1 MEQVEMH
8 LQVSLRHPL
17 LATLFAGILSVCL
30 AAPTLAQNPT
40 TAADQK
46 SDQKSAPSNDD
57 TDIVPTDRMHRTV
70 AENTSEAW
78 DTITNA
84 LNDPKHPDVRTQAL
98 AALGTLVNNPR
109 GEKLITSAMKD
120 PDFDVRTASILAAG
134 QTKDRN
140 LTTPIRQMLDDTE
153 PQVAFTAATTLW
165 KMNDH
170 SGEDILVAVVN
181 GDRKA
186 NATLK
191 DSTRHTI
198 SKDLHS
204 PSTLARIAALQG
216 ASLLLGPFGFGV
228 GAYEYMHKNGVDT
241 SRVTAVEQIS
251 EEKTI
256 PIRSTLI
263 DALNDKDPA
272 VRAAA
277 AKALGTTYHDKEV
290 SYALLPVFDDSKKPV
305 RLTAAAAYINAT
317 SPPHTHKQAERI
329 PAGRG

>member
-1 MEQVEMH
+1 MLTAVF
-8 LQVSLRHPL
+8 P
-17 LATLFAGILSVCL
+17 GILSVCL
-30 AAPTLAQNPT
+30 AAPSLAQNP
-40 TAADQK
+40 APSPSQK
-46 SDQKSAPSNDD
+46 SDQKSVTPDD
-57 TDIVPTDRMHRTV
+57 TDVAPTDRLQRTV

-78 DTITNA
+78 EMITTA
-84 LNDPKHPDVRTQAL
+84 LNDPKHSDVRIQAL
-98 AALGTLVNNPR
+98 AALGTLGNNAR

-140 LTTPIRQMLDDTE
+140 LTTPIRQMLNDNE

-170 SGEDILVAVVN
+170 TGEDILVAVVN

-186 NATLK
+186 TAGAK
-191 DSTRHTI
+191 DSAKHTI

-204 PSTLARIAALQG
+204 PSTLARIGALQG

-251 EEKTI
+251 EEKTD
-256 PIRSTLI
+256 PNRSTLI
-263 DALNDKDPA
+263 AALNDKDPA

-277 AKALGTTYHDKEV
+277 AKALGTTYHDQEI
-290 SYALLPVFDDSKKPV
+290 SYALLPIFDDSKRPV

-317 SPPHTHKQAERI
+317 SPPHTAHR
-329 PAGRG
+329 RT

>member
-1 MEQVEMH
+1 M
-8 LQVSLRHPL
+8 LTAVSI
-17 LATLFAGILSVCL
+17 GILSVCL
-30 AAPTLAQNPT
+30 AAPSWAQNPAT
-40 TAADQK
+40 PPNQK
-46 SDQKSAPSNDD
+46 SEQKSANQKSATPDDD
-57 TDIVPTDRMHRTV
+57 TDFAPTDRLQRTV

-78 DTITNA
+78 EMITTA
-84 LNDPKHPDVRTQAL
+84 LNDPKHSDVRIQAL
-98 AALGTLVNNPR
+98 AALGTLGNNAR

-140 LTTPIRQMLDDTE
+140 LTTPIRQMLNDNE

-186 NATLK
+186 TATLK
-191 DSTRHTI
+191 DSSKHTI

-251 EEKTI
+251 EEKI
-256 PIRSTLI
+256 APIRSTLI
-263 DALNDKDPA
+263 AALNDKDPA

-277 AKALGTTYHDKEV
+277 AKALGTTYHDKEI
-290 SYALLPVFDDSKKPV
+290 SDALLPIFDDSKRPV

-317 SPPHTHKQAERI
+317 SPPHTTHWRT
-329 PAGRG
+329 

>member
-1 MEQVEMH
+1 MH
-8 LQVSLRHPL
+8 SQANLRLSMPK
-17 LATLFAGILSVCL
+17 AIFTAILSLCL
-30 AAPTLAQNPT
+30 ASPSWAQNP
-40 TAADQK
+40 APSASQK
-46 SDQKSAPSNDD
+46 SDQKSSDQKSATPDDD
-57 TDIVPTDRMHRTV
+57 TDIAPTDRLHRTV

-78 DTITNA
+78 DTITTA

-98 AALGTLVNNPR
+98 AALGTLGNNAR
-109 GEKLITSAMKD
+109 GEKLIISAMKD
-120 PDFDVRTASILAAG
+120 PDFDVRTAAILAAG

-140 LTTPIRQMLDDTE
+140 LTTPIRQMLSDNE

-186 NATLK
+186 TASAK
-191 DSTRHTI
+191 DSAKHTI

-204 PSTLARIAALQG
+204 PSTLARIGALQG

-228 GAYEYMHKNGVDT
+228 GAYEYMHKNGVDA

-251 EEKTI
+251 EEKTD

-263 DALNDKDPA
+263 AALNDKDPA

-277 AKALGTTYHDKEV
+277 AKALGTTYHDKEI
-290 SYALLPVFDDSKKPV
+290 SDALLPIFDDSKRPV

-317 SPPHTHKQAERI
+317 SPSHTTHR
-329 PAGRG
+329 RS

>member
-1 MEQVEMH
+1 M
-8 LQVSLRHPL
+8 LTAVSI
-17 LATLFAGILSVCL
+17 GILSVCL
-30 AAPTLAQNPT
+30 AAPSWAQNP
-40 TAADQK
+40 APSQK
-46 SDQKSAPSNDD
+46 SDQKSADQKSATPDDD
-57 TDIVPTDRMHRTV
+57 TDIAPTDRLQRTV
-70 AENTSEAW
+70 TENTSEAW
-78 DTITNA
+78 EMITTA
-84 LNDPKHPDVRTQAL
+84 LNDPKHSDVRIQAL
-98 AALGTLVNNPR
+98 AALGTLGNNAR

-120 PDFDVRTASILAAG
+120 PDFDVRTAAILAAG

-140 LTTPIRQMLDDTE
+140 LTTSIRQMLNDNE

-170 SGEDILVAVVN
+170 SGEDILVAVVD

-186 NATLK
+186 TATLK
-191 DSTRHTI
+191 DSSKHTI

-216 ASLLLGPFGFGV
+216 ASLFLGPFGFGV

-251 EEKTI
+251 EEKLN

-263 DALNDKDPA
+263 AALNDKDPA

-277 AKALGTTYHDKEV
+277 AKALGTTYHDKEI
-290 SYALLPVFDDSKKPV
+290 SDALLPIFDDSKRPV

-317 SPPHTHKQAERI
+317 SPPHTIHR
-329 PAGRG
+329 RT

>member
-1 MEQVEMH
+1 MYVQRN
-8 LQVSLRHPL
+8 LSLSI
-17 LATLFAGILSVCL
+17 LAAVFAGVLYFAVVPPARTQNP
-30 AAPTLAQNPT
+30 AAPH
-40 TAADQK
+40 DQK
-46 SDQKSAPSNDD
+46 PTAPDD
-57 TDIVPTDRMHRTV
+57 TDTEVVPTDRLHRTV
-70 AENTSEAW
+70 AENTAEAW
-78 DTITNA
+78 TTLTNA
-84 LNDPKHPDVRTQAL
+84 LEDPKHPDVRTQAL
-98 AALGTLVNNPR
+98 AALGTLNNNAR
-109 GEKLITSAMKD
+109 AENLITSTMKD
-120 PDFDVRTASILAAG
+120 PDYDVRTASILAAG

-140 LTTPIRQMLDDTE
+140 LTTPIRNMLNDNE
-153 PQVAFTAATTLW
+153 PLVAFTAATTLW

-186 NATLK
+186 TANLK
-191 DSTRHTI
+191 DSSKHTI

-251 EEKTI
+251 EEKI
-256 PIRSTLI
+256 APIRSTLI
-263 DALNDKDPA
+263 AALNDKDPA

-277 AKALGTTYHDKEV
+277 AKALGTTYHDKEI
-290 SYALLPVFDDSKKPV
+290 SDALLPIFDDSKRPV

-317 SPPHTHKQAERI
+317 SPPHTAHR
-329 PAGRG
+329 RT

>member
-1 MEQVEMH
+1 MH
-8 LQVSLRHPL
+8 SQHNLRLCAVLIVVLSL
-17 LATLFAGILSVCL
+17 CL
-30 AAPTLAQNPT
+30 ISPSSAQNPAT
-40 TAADQK
+40 TADQK
-46 SDQKSAPSNDD
+46 SADQKSAPSDD
-57 TDIVPTDRMHRTV
+57 DSDIVPTDRMHRTV

-290 SYALLPVFDDSKKPV
+290 AYALLPVFDDSKRPV

-317 SPPHTHKQAERI
+317 SINTTTPPHTHKRS
-329 PAGRG
+329 

>member
-1 MEQVEMH
+1 MYVQRN
-8 LQVSLRHPL
+8 LSLS
-17 LATLFAGILSVCL
+17 ILTVVL
-30 AAPTLAQNPT
+30 TTVLYFGVVPPAQTQNPAAPH
-40 TAADQK
+40 DQK
-46 SDQKSAPSNDD
+46 PTAPDD
-57 TDIVPTDRMHRTV
+57 TDSEIVPTDRLQRTV
-70 AENTSEAW
+70 AENTAEAW
-78 DTITNA
+78 TTLSNA
-84 LNDPKHPDVRTQAL
+84 LEDSKHPDVRIQAL
-98 AALGTLVNNPR
+98 AALGTLGNTARAEN
-109 GEKLITSAMKD
+109 LITSKMKD
-120 PDFDVRTASILAAG
+120 PDYVVRTASILAAG

-140 LTTPIRQMLDDTE
+140 LTTPIRNMLNDDE

-170 SGEDILVAVVN
+170 SGEDVLVAVVE

-186 NATLK
+186 TARLK
-191 DSTRHTI
+191 DSSRHTI

-216 ASLLLGPFGFGV
+216 ASMLLGPFGFGV

-251 EEKTI
+251 EEKTG

-263 DALNDKDPA
+263 AALNDKDPG

-277 AKALGTTYHDKEV
+277 AKALGKTYRDREI
-290 SYALLPVFDDSKKPV
+290 SDALLPVFDDNKRPV

-317 SPPHTHKQAERI
+317 SPPPHTR
-329 PAGRG
+329 RRS

>member
-1 MEQVEMH
+1 MC
-8 LQVSLRHPL
+8 LQLNMRLPL
-17 LATLFAGILSVCL
+17 MTAVFIGILSPCVV
-30 AAPTLAQNPT
+30 APSWAQNP
-40 TAADQK
+40 DQK
-46 SDQKSAPSNDD
+46 SAGQKSAPSDDD
-57 TDIVPTDRMHRTV
+57 TDIVPTDRLHRTV

-78 DTITNA
+78 ETLTTA
-84 LNDPKHPDVRTQAL
+84 LNDPKHSDVRIQAL
-98 AALGTLVNNPR
+98 AALGTLGNNAR
-109 GEKLITSAMKD
+109 AENLITATMKD

-134 QTKDRN
+134 QTKNRN
-140 LTTPIRQMLDDTE
+140 LTTPIRNMLNDNE

-186 NATLK
+186 TAGLK

-241 SRVTAVEQIS
+241 SRATAVELIS
-251 EEKTI
+251 EEKI
-256 PIRSTLI
+256 NPMRSTLI

-290 SYALLPVFDDSKKPV
+290 SDALLPVFDDKKKPV

-317 SPPHTHKQAERI
+317 SPPHTR
-329 PAGRG
+329 RRS

>member
-1 MEQVEMH
+1 MSQH
-8 LQVSLRHPL
+8 TLRL
-17 LATLFAGILSVCL
+17 TAVFTGVLCL
-30 AAPTLAQNPT
+30 CLISPSWAQNP
-40 TAADQK
+40 APSPNQK
-46 SDQKSAPSNDD
+46 SDQKSGQRSADQKSATPDDD
-57 TDIVPTDRMHRTV
+57 TDIAPTDRLHRTV

-78 DTITNA
+78 DTITTA

-98 AALGTLVNNPR
+98 AALGTLGNNSR

-120 PDFDVRTASILAAG
+120 PDFDVRTAAILAAG

-140 LTTPIRQMLDDTE
+140 LTTPIRQMLNDTE

-186 NATLK
+186 TAGLK
-191 DSTRHTI
+191 DSTKHTI

-228 GAYEYMHKNGVDT
+228 
-241 SRVTAVEQIS
+241 TAVEQIS
-251 EEKTI
+251 EEKLA
-256 PIRSTLI
+256 PIRTTLI
-263 DALNDKDPA
+263 GALNDKDPA

-277 AKALGTTYHDKEV
+277 AKALGTSYHDKEI
-290 SYALLPVFDDSKKPV
+290 SDALLPVFDDSKRPV
-305 RLTAAAAYINAT
+305 RLTAAGAYINAT
-317 SPPHTHKQAERI
+317 TPPHTTHR
-329 PAGRG
+329 RS

>member
-1 MEQVEMH
+1 MSQPT
-8 LQVSLRHPL
+8 LRL
-17 LATLFAGILSVCL
+17 TAVFTGILCL
-30 AAPTLAQNPT
+30 CLISPSWAQNP
-40 TAADQK
+40 APSQSQKSEQKSGQRSADQK
-46 SDQKSAPSNDD
+46 SATPDDDD
-57 TDIVPTDRMHRTV
+57 TDIAPTDRLHRTV

-78 DTITNA
+78 ETITTA
-84 LNDPKHPDVRTQAL
+84 LNDPKHSDVRTQAL
-98 AALGTLVNNPR
+98 AALGTLGNNPR
-109 GEKLITSAMKD
+109 GAKLITSAMKD
-120 PDFDVRTASILAAG
+120 PDFDVRTAAILAAG

-140 LTTPIRQMLDDTE
+140 LTTPIRQMLNDNE

-170 SGEDILVAVVN
+170 SGEDILIAVVN

-186 NATLK
+186 TATLK
-191 DSTRHTI
+191 DSTEHTI

-216 ASLLLGPFGFGV
+216 ASLFLGPFGFGV

-241 SRVTAVEQIS
+241 SRVTAVEQLS
-251 EEKTI
+251 EEKTA
-256 PIRSTLI
+256 PIRTTLI

-277 AKALGTTYHDKEV
+277 AKALGATYHDKEI
-290 SYALLPVFDDSKKPV
+290 SDALLAAFDDSKRPV

-317 SPPHTHKQAERI
+317 TPPRITHR
-329 PAGRG
+329 RS

>member
-1 MEQVEMH
+1 MSQH
-8 LQVSLRHPL
+8 SLRL
-17 LATLFAGILSVCL
+17 TAVFTGVLCL
-30 AAPTLAQNPT
+30 CLISPSWAQNP
-40 TAADQK
+40 APSQSQKSEQKSGQRSADQK
-46 SDQKSAPSNDD
+46 SATPDDD
-57 TDIVPTDRMHRTV
+57 TDIAPTDRLHRTV

-78 DTITNA
+78 DTITTA

-98 AALGTLVNNPR
+98 AALGTLGNNAR
-109 GEKLITSAMKD
+109 GEKLILSAMKD
-120 PDFDVRTASILAAG
+120 PDFDVRTAAILAAG

-140 LTTPIRQMLDDTE
+140 LTTPIRQMLNDNE

-170 SGEDILVAVVN
+170 SGEDILVAVVD
-181 GDRKA
+181 GDHKA
-186 NATLK
+186 TAGLK

-251 EEKTI
+251 EEKI
-256 PIRSTLI
+256 APIRSTLI

-277 AKALGTTYHDKEV
+277 AKALGTSYHDKEI
-290 SYALLPVFDDSKKPV
+290 SDALLPVFDDSKRPV

-317 SPPHTHKQAERI
+317 SPPHTTHR
-329 PAGRG
+329 RS

>member
-1 MEQVEMH
+1 MYSQ
-8 LQVSLRHPL
+8 SNLRHPL
-17 LATLFAGILSVCL
+17 LTAVFAGTLSVCL
-30 AAPTLAQNPT
+30 AARSWAQNP
-40 TAADQK
+40 APPPSQK
-46 SDQKSAPSNDD
+46 SDQKSSDQKSPTPDDD
-57 TDIVPTDRMHRTV
+57 TDIAPTDRLQRTV

-78 DTITNA
+78 EMITTA
-84 LNDPKHPDVRTQAL
+84 LRDPKHSDVRTQAL
-98 AALGTLVNNPR
+98 AALGTLGNNPR

-140 LTTPIRQMLDDTE
+140 LTTPIRQMLNDEE
-153 PQVAFTAATTLW
+153 PQVAFAAATTLW

-186 NATLK
+186 TATLK
-191 DSTRHTI
+191 DSTKHTI

-251 EEKTI
+251 EEKLN

-263 DALNDKDPA
+263 AALNDKDPA

-277 AKALGTTYHDKEV
+277 AKALGTTYHDKEI
-290 SYALLPVFDDSKKPV
+290 SDALLPIFDDSKRPV
-305 RLTAAAAYINAT
+305 RLTAAAAYISAT
-317 SPPHTHKQAERI
+317 SNPPTHRRAEKI

>member
-1 MEQVEMH
+1 MH
-8 LQVSLRHPL
+8 SQLNPHLPALTAV
-17 LATLFAGILSVCL
+17 FAGVLSLCL
-30 AAPTLAQNPT
+30 ISASSAQNPAPSPSQKST
-40 TAADQK
+40 QRSADQK
-46 SDQKSAPSNDD
+46 SATPDDDD
-57 TDIVPTDRMHRTV
+57 TDIAPTDRLHRTV

-78 DTITNA
+78 QTITTA
-84 LNDPKHPDVRTQAL
+84 LNDPKHADVRTQAL
-98 AALGTLVNNPR
+98 AALGTLGNNAR
-109 GEKLITSAMKD
+109 GEKLILSAMKD
-120 PDFDVRTASILAAG
+120 PDFDVRTAAILAAG

-140 LTTPIRQMLDDTE
+140 LTTPIRQMLNDNE

-170 SGEDILVAVVN
+170 SGEDILVAVVE
-181 GDRKA
+181 GDRKGT
-186 NATLK
+186 ATLK
-191 DSTRHTI
+191 DSTKHTI

-251 EEKTI
+251 EEKI
-256 PIRSTLI
+256 APIRSTLI
-263 DALNDKDPA
+263 EALNDKDPA

-277 AKALGTTYHDKEV
+277 AKALGTSYHDKEI
-290 SYALLPVFDDSKKPV
+290 SDALLPVFDDSKRPV

-317 SPPHTHKQAERI
+317 SPPHITHR
-329 PAGRG
+329 RS

>member
-1 MEQVEMH
+1 MYSQLNLRLSRLTAVFIGV
-8 LQVSLRHPL
+8 LSLFLIAPSWAQKP
-17 LATLFAGILSVCL
+17 ATPPSQRS
-30 AAPTLAQNPT
+30 TDQKS
-40 TAADQK
+40 ADQK
-46 SDQKSAPSNDD
+46 SPTPDDDQE
-57 TDIVPTDRMHRTV
+57 IVPTDRLQRTV

-78 DTITNA
+78 EILTTA
-84 LNDPKHPDVRTQAL
+84 LNDPKHADVRTQAL

-120 PDFDVRTASILAAG
+120 PDFDVRTTSILAAG

-140 LTTPIRQMLDDTE
+140 LTTPIRQMLDDNE

-170 SGEDILVAVVN
+170 SGEDILVAVVD

-186 NATLK
+186 TAGLK
-191 DSTRHTI
+191 DSTKHTI

-241 SRVTAVEQIS
+241 SRATAVELIS
-251 EEKTI
+251 EEKI
-256 PIRSTLI
+256 NPIRSTLI
-263 DALNDKDPA
+263 GALNDKDPA

-290 SYALLPVFDDSKKPV
+290 SDALLPIFDDNKKPV

-317 SPPHTHKQAERI
+317 SRPHTHR
-329 PAGRG
+329 RS